1 MIRIP
6 QIKLIGSIDRNV
18 RATITMK
25 RAHNYQSGDFLRVV
39 IEKDYGC
46 AVNETTLIEVLD
58 DKSFITNIDT
68 SQLPEFKPYVYDQRT
83 LQTPPQCIPLT
94 LK

>member
-1 MIRIP
+1 MIRTP
-6 QIKLIGSIDRNV
+6 QIKLIGHIDRNV
-18 RATITMK
+18 RATISTK
-25 RAHNYQSGDFLRVV
+25 RAHNYQSGDLLRVV

-46 AVNETTLIEVLD
+46 AVNQVTLIEVLD

-68 SQLPEFKPYVYDQRT
+68 SQLPEFKNYVFDQRT
-83 LQTPPQCIPLT
+83 LQTPPQCIPIS